1 MSIKLVSYVRTYEL
15 SKTWQ
20 HIYIFLSTDGMP
32 VYIDEGIFLKIL
44 ENLLLVFCRTVHV
57 LLNPIV

>member
-20 HIYIFLSTDGMP
+20 HIHIFLSTDGMP